1 VKALSYER
9 AHALEVFAIEL
20 TDQPEPALRDQDVL
34 VDVRAIGMNPG
45 EAQIRSTRSA
55 EPGGRVILGFEF
67 AGTVLAV
74 GSDASRFKV
83 GDRVFGTG
91 DATRDGAWAERL
103 AVDQRV
109 VALIPDR
116 LSFSDAASLPIG
128 AATAWEAIFRD
139 QRTLPAGAE
148 RVLVVGGAGAVGSL
162 ATQLLKALTDAYVI
176 STGSRPESRNW
187 CGRMGADLVL
197 DHSADMEAQLS
208 AVDISYVDLV
218 LSTANTAANIGWI
231 TKVLRPFGHLAVVD
245 GAPDFAP
252 LMSKSASIHL
262 EMVFSRIINGY
273 APEQQ
278 GGVLEKVAEL
288 VGSDKLRPIATTVL
302 HGMTAEMM
310 RKAHEM
316 VEQRRT
322 SGKIVIAF

>member
-1 VKALSYER
+1 MKALSYEK
-9 AHALEVFAIEL
+9 AHALEAFAIEL
-20 TDQPEPALRDQDVL
+20 TEQPEPALRDQDVL
-34 VDVRAIGMNPG
+34 VDVHAIGINPG

-67 AGTVLAV
+67 AGTVRSV
-74 GSDASRFKV
+74 GPDAKRFKV

-109 VALIPDR
+109 IALIPDQ

-128 AATAWEAIFRD
+128 SATAWEAIFRD
-139 QRTLPAGAE
+139 QQTLPAGVE

-162 ATQLLKALTDAYVI
+162 ATQLLKELTKAYVI
-176 STGSRPESRNW
+176 STASRPESRSW
-187 CGRMGADLVL
+187 CEQMGADLVL
-197 DHSADMEAQLS
+197 DHSTDMEAQLS
-208 AVDISYVDLV
+208 AAGIPHVDLV

-231 TKVLRPFGHLAVVD
+231 NKVLRPFGNLAVVD

-273 APEQQ
+273 APQQQ
-278 GGVLEKVAEL
+278 GGALETVAEL
-288 VGSDKLRPIATTVL
+288 VGADKLRPIATTVL
-302 HGMTAEMM
+302 HGLTAETM
-310 RKAHEM
+310 REAHRL